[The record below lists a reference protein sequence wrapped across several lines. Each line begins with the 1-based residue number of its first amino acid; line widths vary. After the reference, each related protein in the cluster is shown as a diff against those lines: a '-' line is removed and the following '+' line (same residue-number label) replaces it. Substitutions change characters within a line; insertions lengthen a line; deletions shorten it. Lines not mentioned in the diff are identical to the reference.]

1 MAARRMLGRGRELAQ
16 IEAFVARADQG
27 FAALAIV
34 GEAGIGKTTL
44 WEEAVRTAE
53 ARAYTILSCRAA
65 EQEVTL
71 AYAGLSDLFA
81 DSETLLPRLPRP
93 QREALAAALML
104 SVADSPDQRAVGM
117 GVLAALRLHAA

>member
-1 MAARRMLGRGRELAQ
+1 MTPRPVLGRRRELAQ
-16 IEAFVARADQG
+16 IEAFVARDDG

-34 GEAGIGKTTL
+34 GEAGIGKTTI
-44 WEEAVRTAE
+44 WEEALRAAE
-53 ARAYTILSCRAA
+53 ARAHTVLRCRAA

-93 QREALAAALML
+93 QRDALAAALML
-104 SVADSPDQRAVGM
+104 RVADSADQRAVGL
-117 GVLAALRLHAA
+117 GVLAALRR